1 MAPRIQPERT
11 QPPPSALFRAASRR
25 FRLCAC
31 LLSTSNGPSASSG
44 LAPHP
49 EGGFYRETFRSAA
62 TTLIYYLLPAREFS
76 AFHRVLGR
84 DEVWHHYAGGAIVL
98 HVVHPDGRYE
108 THRLDR
114 GRHHA
119 VVPADAWQAAETDG
133 EAVLVGC
140 TVSPA
145 FDFAAFQLPP
155 RDELRA
161 LLAGSALP
169 DDVLVRLTRG

>member
-1 MAPRIQPERT
+1 MVYAAGVT
-11 QPPPSALFRAASRR
+11 ALDVEHTIRE
-25 FRLCAC
+25 L
-31 LLSTSNGPSASSG
+31 G

-62 TTLIYYLLPAREFS
+62 STLIYYLLRAGEFS

-84 DEVWHHYAGGAIVL
+84 DETWHHYAGGPLSL
-98 HVVHPDGRYE
+98 HVVLPDGRYE
-108 THRLDR
+108 AHRLGA

-119 VVPADAWQAAETDG
+119 VVPADAWQAAEAEG

-145 FDFAAFQLPP
+145 FDFAAFEMPARAELRTLLSGTQLP
-155 RDELRA
+155 DA
-161 LLAGSALP
+161 
-169 DDVLVRLTRG
+169 VLERLTRD